1 MRWGDASASAFT
13 SRSSVEVVSREAM
26 DHGICRCSTMDS
38 SRRCRRTMSMSV
50 LDMFSLTAICA
61 VASAIRL
68 EDALITVGSI
78 PLDDTGL
85 PVSPRLCCDVVHL
98 SACTNAC
105 SKEIRKSP

>member
-1 MRWGDASASAFT
+1 
-13 SRSSVEVVSREAM
+13 
-26 DHGICRCSTMDS
+26 
-38 SRRCRRTMSMSV
+38 MSV

-61 VASAIRL
+61 VTSAIRL

-98 SACTNAC
+98 SACSNAWQQGDT
-105 SKEIRKSP
+105 EITLSSEERRCMTTSAPANTYQLMLLMEHRQ